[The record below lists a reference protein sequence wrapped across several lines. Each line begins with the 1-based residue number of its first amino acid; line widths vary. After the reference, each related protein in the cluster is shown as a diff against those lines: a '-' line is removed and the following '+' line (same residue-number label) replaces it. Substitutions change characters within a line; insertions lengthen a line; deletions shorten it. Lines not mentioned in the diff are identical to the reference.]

1 LAKTPLP
8 TTSQGCWERIFAFL
22 FFFLSIF
29 LWVLPTITTSQLQNL
44 GMF

>member
-22 FFFLSIF
+22 FFSFQFFCGSFL
-29 LWVLPTITTSQLQNL
+29 L
-44 GMF
+44 